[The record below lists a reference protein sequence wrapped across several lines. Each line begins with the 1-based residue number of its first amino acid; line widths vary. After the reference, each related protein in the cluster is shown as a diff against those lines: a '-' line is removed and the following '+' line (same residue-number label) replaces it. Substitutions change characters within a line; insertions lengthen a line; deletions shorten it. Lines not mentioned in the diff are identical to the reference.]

1 VYIFL
6 EIEYP
11 KSSEKNHNRHN
22 FKGGTMQNHHAE
34 RWNQLCDY
42 VTAQMKKR
50 GVPGV
55 AVGIFHNGEVQT
67 AGFGVTNVD
76 HPLPVTDE
84 TLFQIGSISK
94 TFAATLAMRLVEEGK
109 LDLDATVRTYLPDFR
124 VADEET
130 SQKVTLRHLL
140 THMAGWEGD
149 FFHDTGP
156 GDDALARYVAG
167 MAALEQLAPL
177 DTVWSY
183 NNAGFPVLGYIIEK
197 VTGKPYQQLL
207 KELVLD
213 PLSLQKSFLDPGDV
227 MTYRFASG
235 HNVSDDGAQV
245 VRPWPL
251 GRYVY
256 PMGGIICHVKEL
268 LRYAQFHLGDGTGP
282 DGKRLLAQATLHQMQ
297 TPQSVR
303 WQDEQIG
310 LSWFVDNVDGVT
322 QISHTG
328 GTTGQISLLALF
340 PARNFALAVLTNA
353 YQGTQ
358 LNQALR
364 RWVTKAYLDLEI
376 PEPKP
381 IESSQEDLA
390 QYAGFYS
397 RPFADIE
404 LGLLNGRLIAQI
416 VNKKGF
422 PNEDVPPSPP
432 PPPFTLGRCE
442 EDRLLVL
449 EGPLKDNRIDVIRKA
464 DGSIGWLRAGRIH
477 VRRS

>member
-1 VYIFL
+1 MAGNSNDL
-6 EIEYP
+6 W
-11 KSSEKNHNRHN
+11 NRL
-22 FKGGTMQNHHAE
+22 G
-34 RWNQLCDY
+34 DY
-42 VTAQMKKR
+42 VTAQMEKR

-55 AVGIFHNGEVQT
+55 AIGILHNGSMQT

-94 TFAATLAMRLVEEGK
+94 TFTGTLIMRLVEEGK
-109 LDLDATVRTYLPDFR
+109 VDLDATVRTYIPDFK
-124 VADEET
+124 VADAET
-130 SQKVTLRHLL
+130 AERVTVRHLL

-156 GDDALARYVAG
+156 GDDALARYVAD
-167 MAALEQLAPL
+167 MADLAQLAPV

-183 NNAGFPVLGYIIEK
+183 NNAGFVLLGCIIEK
-197 VTGKPYQQLL
+197 VTGERYQHVL
-207 KELVLD
+207 KERVLD
-213 PLSLQKSFLDPGDV
+213 PLSLKRSFLEPGDV
-227 MTYRFASG
+227 MTYRFATG
-235 HNVSDDGAQV
+235 HNVTDERAQV
-245 VRPWPL
+245 ARPWPL

-256 PMGGIICHVKEL
+256 PMGGIICHVKDL
-268 LRYAQFHLGDGTGP
+268 LRYAQFHLGDGTTPNGE
-282 DGKRLLAQATLHQMQ
+282 RLLSQATLHQMQ
-297 TPQSVR
+297 TPQGSR
-303 WQDEQIG
+303 WQDEQMG
-310 LSWFVDNVDGVT
+310 LTWFVDSINGAT

-358 LNQALR
+358 MNQAIR
-364 RWVTKAYLDLEI
+364 RWVLREYLDLEA

-381 IESSQEDLA
+381 IECTQEDLA

-404 LGLLNGRLIAQI
+404 LGLLNGRLIGQAI
-416 VNKKGF
+416 TKKGF
-422 PNEDVPPSPP
+422 PNEDVPPPPP
-432 PPPFTLGRCE
+432 PPPFALTLCDK
-442 EDRLLVL
+442 DRLLVID
-449 EGPLKDNRIDVIRKA
+449 GPMKDTKVDVIRKA

-477 VRRS
+477 VRKEG